1 MHSPLTQ
8 KPRLATLPALMFA
21 GGLGMAMYYGHTW
34 WRLPDY
40 NETDIE
46 ASVELNLA
54 ADLLRRDAAFRSDP
68 VRIEALRGEV
78 HEELLQTIAA
88 EKTEVQGYT
97 GTGLILMAL
106 GLAQMIV
113 MRRWAAR

>member
-1 MHSPLTQ
+1 MQ

-21 GGLGMAMYYGHTW
+21 GGLGMVMYYGHAW

-40 NETDIE
+40 NEADIE

-54 ADLLRRDAAFRSDP
+54 ADLLRRDTAFRSDP
-68 VRIEALRGEV
+68 ARIEALRGDV
-78 HEELLQTIAA
+78 QEELTRTIAA
-88 EKTEVQGYT
+88 EKTEVRRYT
-97 GTGLILMAL
+97 ATGLVLL
-106 GLAQMIV
+106 LVGLAQMIL